1 MLTKLQIQ
9 NFALIEHLNLNFDSG
24 YTTITGETGSGKS
37 ILLNALNLIL
47 GERADYNVI
56 GNASDK
62 SIVEAEFNI
71 ANYDLKDFFKEND
84 IDYYSET
91 IIRREISKQ
100 GRSRSFI
107 NDIPVQL
114 NVLKSLTEKLIR
126 INSQHHTLDLRLPRF
141 QLDLIDIMADVKK
154 ERAAFELEFNVYK
167 KLKSQIENIEKELS
181 EKVQIADYNSF
192 QLKEIV
198 DLNLNQ
204 ITYSDLEQE
213 LKVLEHS
220 EELKVS
226 LFNLSDGVLGEG
238 NILNTLKQIQLSL
251 GKQQGIDSKV
261 DDFSV
266 RLKAVLIELDDV
278 AKASSDYQ
286 EELEMNPEKMKL
298 LIDKVDEFNRI
309 LRKHNVI
316 NQDQLVQVQEKLSC
330 SALDLDALNSEL
342 SQKKNE
348 FTKLEKVLW
357 TQCDSFHLSRIKA
370 IPELKSKVELLL
382 KELKI
387 PDAKIDFYIEKNTV
401 FNETGASRIELLF
414 AANSGSNPMPV
425 DKVASGGELARL
437 MLALQSLISSKMQL
451 PTILFDEID
460 TGVSGEVAQKVGGL
474 LRKMGNNMQL
484 FAITHL
490 PQVAGKAMHHLKVS
504 KKKEGNQTKT
514 FVSTLAIDERV
525 EEIARLMSGESIN
538 EGALINAKALMND

>member
-9 NFALIEHLNLNFDSG
+9 NFALIEHLNLHFDSG

-71 ANYDLKDFFKEND
+71 ANYELSDFFEEND
-84 IDYYSET
+84 IDYYAET

-107 NDIPVQL
+107 NDIPVSL
-114 NVLKSLTEKLIR
+114 NVLKALTERLIR

-141 QLDLIDIMADVKK
+141 QLDLVDIMAGVKK
-154 ERAAFELEFNVYK
+154 ERANFEKEYLVFK
-167 KLKSQIENIEKELS
+167 KLKNTIETIERKLN
-181 EKVQIADYNSF
+181 EKIQIADYNSF
-192 QLKEIV
+192 QLKEIQELSL
-198 DLNLNQ
+198 DQ
-204 ITYSDLEQE
+204 IVYADLEQE

-220 EELKVS
+220 EALKIS

-238 NILNTLKQIQLSL
+238 HILNALKQIQLSL
-251 GKQQGIDSKV
+251 EKHKGIDLKV
-261 DDFSV
+261 DDFAS
-266 RLKAVLIELDDV
+266 RLKGVLIELDDL
-278 AKASSDYQ
+278 AKESSTYQ
-286 EELEMNPEKMKL
+286 EELEMDPQKMQIL
-298 LIDKVDEFNRI
+298 VEKVDEFNRV
-309 LRKHNVI
+309 LRKHHVV
-316 NQDQLVQVQEKLSC
+316 NQEQLKDIQTNLSGSEK
-330 SALDLDALNSEL
+330 DLDKLRADLIEKQREL
-342 SQKKNE
+342 DVI
-348 FTKLEKVLW
+348 EKELW
-357 TQCDSFHLSRIKA
+357 KQCDSFHLLRTNTLPS
-370 IPELKSKVELLL
+370 LKKEVESML

-387 PDAKIDFYIEKNTV
+387 PDAKIDFLVEKNTI
-401 FNETGASRIELLF
+401 FNETGATTIELLF
-414 AANSGSNPMPV
+414 AANAGTSPMSV

-437 MLALQSLISSKMQL
+437 MLTLQSLISSKIQL

-460 TGVSGEVAQKVGGL
+460 TGVSGEVAQKVGAL
-474 LRKMGNNMQL
+474 LKKMGANMQL

-490 PQVAGKAMHHLKVS
+490 PQVAGKAMHHLQVS
-504 KKKEGNQTKT
+504 KMKEGTQTKT
-514 FVSTLAIDERV
+514 IVTALAENERV

-538 EGALINAKALMND
+538 EGALINAKALMNE